1 MKKAKGTRR
10 GARGGGARATGGRPR
25 LAVCSVAFALC
36 LLPFAFGLQQP
47 RSQNEAAEVH
57 RWGAVTLF
65 HGLPSEQVRAVAQDA
80 EGLMW
85 FGTDAGLAR
94 YDGRRIQTVA
104 GEGLTSR
111 RVRALRSDAGGALWV
126 GTDAGVFVRAARA
139 QAFAPVA
146 ATSGKTVTALVS
158 PAAGRAFAATADGL
172 VFECALEPEAPPR
185 ARQLGEQLTADAGR
199 ARPAELTGLALA
211 GDALV
216 VATRGRGLMTVG
228 PDGAAREV
236 LSRPRPFFV
245 EAVEMDGR
253 GALHFGAQ
261 TSPAESGLFKA
272 EAGRLVR
279 PTKLA
284 AGATGTVTALA
295 FSAAGD
301 LYAGTDGR
309 GVFRYREGHAVERF
323 TFEGTAG
330 GLRSDRVNAVF
341 VDREGVVWFGTD
353 RGACRYDP
361 QGVRVETLSAETE
374 ANFVRSLHRT
384 GGGRLLVGTNRGLF
398 VSEGAG
404 RAWRSVEEVAGKTVY
419 AITEDRRGRLL
430 VGTSSGLFVGLDTGA
445 RARGRPVKLAPE
457 EEEEEGEEAK
467 PDGKAKEAEAA
478 GGERQPEDVKEQGV
492 EPKPAAGEQAAQ
504 PPAAGEPGAA
514 EKPAADAEKA
524 KKEAV
529 RKTPEPALSGSVRAI
544 AGFGDAVYVA
554 TFGRGLERFDGPGR
568 RTLVWPREGDD
579 PRGREVVSL
588 FADERAGRLWVGTAN
603 AGLFFFDGRA
613 VATEPALAQVGDTT
627 VWDVSVADDIVWLAT
642 SRGLYVYRGG
652 AVWEAV
658 RDVDARGVAAV
669 ATEGGLPRAWC
680 ATADSGVV
688 KVLLDPRFGPVVA
701 GLGVE
706 QGLPTQSAFAV
717 LPGGV
722 GASGGEAVLV
732 GTTKGLA
739 RYEPARLSPAL
750 QLTRVTASRTHQPEE
765 FRGRALRL
773 DYPEDSLVIDVA
785 ASASRTFPEQFQ
797 YAFVLEDA
805 AGRVVKQKLSHDSQF
820 QAEALR
826 PGLYRVTARAYT
838 LDLLPSD
845 PLRFEFEIARA
856 PFPWTILSL
865 SVLLALALVALLW
878 GYFQHR
884 RIVRGGEELREA
896 NRQLAAARLQLANE
910 AETERRRIARDLHDQ
925 TLADLRRLLLL
936 TDEMQ
941 QAGAV
946 APHGAAAATAAA
958 ATTTATT
965 PAADPSVLR
974 AEIEAVSQEIRRIC
988 EDLSPSVLEN
998 VGFAAALEFA
1008 LSTGLAHLPGDCKLS
1023 YEFACDEGLDERLS
1037 FQPAVQMQVYRI
1049 VQEAV
1054 SNVCRHAQATRVRL
1068 DVRLDAAG
1076 DFVLTLEDDGRG
1088 FDAGNKKALRGRG
1101 ISGIR
1106 ARANLIDADATWR
1119 RRPDAE
1125 GGGTAFTLRKADAV
1139 KSREPLKAA
1148 TRES

>member
-1 MKKAKGTRR
+1 M
-10 GARGGGARATGGRPR
+10 
-25 LAVCSVAFALC
+25 
-36 LLPFAFGLQQP
+36 
-47 RSQNEAAEVH
+47 
-57 RWGAVTLF
+57 TLF

-94 YDGRRIQTVA
+94 YDGRRIQTVT

-111 RVRALRSDAGGALWV
+111 RVRALRLDAGGALWV
-126 GTDAGVFVRAARA
+126 GTDNGAFVRAPGA

-146 ATSGKTVTALVS
+146 GTAGKVVTALVG
-158 PAAGRAFAATADGL
+158 PAAGRAYAATADGL
-172 VFECALEPEAPPR
+172 VFECLLEEGGRAR
-185 ARQLGEQLTADAGR
+185 ARQVGEQLTTDAVKS
-199 ARPAELTGLALA
+199 RPAELTSLAFA
-211 GDALV
+211 GDTLV
-216 VATRGRGLMTVG
+216 VGTRGRGLMTVG
-228 PDGAAREV
+228 GEGAAKEI

-245 EAVEMDGR
+245 EAVEADDR

-261 TSPAESGLFKA
+261 TSPGDSGLFKV
-272 EAGRLVR
+272 EAGRLSR
-279 PTKLA
+279 PSKVS

-295 FSAAGD
+295 FSASGD
-301 LYAGTDGR
+301 LYAATDGR
-309 GVFRYREGHAVERF
+309 GVFRYREGQPAERF
-323 TFEGTAG
+323 TFAGTAG

-353 RGACRYDP
+353 RGVCRYDP
-361 QGVRVETLSAETE
+361 QGVRVETLSAETD

-384 GGGRLLVGTNRGLF
+384 AAGRLLVGTNRGLF
-398 VSEGAG
+398 AREGEG

-419 AITEDRRGRLL
+419 AIAEDRRGRIL
-430 VGTSSGLFVGLDTGA
+430 VGTSGGLYVGLQTDG
-445 RARGRPVKLAPE
+445 RAPSRPVKLAPE
-457 EEEEEGEEAK
+457 EEGEEKPAEKAKEPAGKGAAEEEAGEKVADAKAEPGALEAPAAAGAEK
-467 PDGKAKEAEAA
+467 GAAEKAEAEAA
-478 GGERQPEDVKEQGV
+478 KV
-492 EPKPAAGEQAAQ
+492 
-504 PPAAGEPGAA
+504 
-514 EKPAADAEKA
+514 

-529 RKTPEPALSGSVRAI
+529 RKTPEPALSGSVRAV
-544 AGFGDAVYVA
+544 AAFGDSVYVA
-554 TFGRGLERFDGPGR
+554 TFGRGLERFDG
-568 RTLVWPREGDD
+568 
-579 PRGREVVSL
+579 REVVSL
-588 FADERAGRLWVGTAN
+588 SADERAGRLWVGTAN
-603 AGLFFFDGRA
+603 AGLFFFDGRE
-613 VATEPALAQVGDTT
+613 VKSEPALAGLGNTT
-627 VWDVSVADDIVWLAT
+627 VWGVSVADDIVWLAT
-642 SRGLYVYRGG
+642 SRGLYALRAG
-652 AVWEAV
+652 AVSEV
-658 RDVDARGVAAV
+658 VGGVDARGVAAV
-669 ATEGGLPRAWC
+669 AADGGLPRAWC
-680 ATADSGVV
+680 ATADAGVV
-688 KVLLDPRFGPVVA
+688 KVLLDPRFGPVTA

-717 LPGGV
+717 LPGAGGR
-722 GASGGEAVLV
+722 GAAGGETILV

-739 RYEPARLSPAL
+739 RYEPGRLAPAL
-750 QLTRVTASRTHQPEE
+750 QLTRVTASRAHQPEE
-765 FRGRALRL
+765 FRGGALRL
-773 DYPEDSLVIDVA
+773 DYPEDSLVVDVA

-805 AGRVVKQKLSHDSQF
+805 RGRVVKQKLSHDSQF

-826 PGLYRVTARAYT
+826 PGLYRLTARAYT
-838 LDLLPSD
+838 LDLTASD
-845 PLRFEFEIARA
+845 PLAFEFEIARA

-941 QAGAV
+941 QAAPV
-946 APHGAAAATAAA
+946 APHGAAAA
-958 ATTTATT
+958 ATTTTT

-1008 LSTGLAHLPGDCKLS
+1008 LASGLAHLPGDCKLS

-1037 FQPAVQMQVYRI
+1037 FPPAVQMQVYRI

-1054 SNVCRHAQATRVRL
+1054 SNVCRHARAARVRL
-1068 DVRLDAAG
+1068 GVRLDDAG

-1088 FDAGNKKALRGRG
+1088 FDAANKRALRGRG

-1106 ARANLIDADATWR
+1106 ARANLIDAEATWH
-1119 RRPDAE
+1119 RRPPDE
-1125 GGGTAFTLRKADAV
+1125 GGGTVFTIRKTGAARKDA
-1139 KSREPLKAA
+1139 PA
-1148 TRES
+1148 